1 MRVGFLV
8 VVMVHAAKDAG
19 QNGFGIQGSGKQLDS
34 LKGEGRLLLPHSFLI
49 A

>member
-1 MRVGFLV
+1 MRVGLLV

-19 QNGFGIQGSGKQLDS
+19 RNGFGIQGSGNQLDS
-34 LKGEGRLLLPHSFLI
+34 LKDEGCWLLPHAFLI